1 MIAAELFIK
10 WFIDAM
16 HFGPYANIGIPL
28 ARLSAILVDTEYLTL
43 AIESFA
49 KSSTKNNS
57 LVSFII
63 SYI

>member
-16 HFGPYANIGIPL
+16 PLGPYANNGIPL

-49 KSSTKNNS
+49 K
-57 LVSFII
+57 LMFH
-63 SYI
+63 YQLFEHLY

>member
-49 KSSTKNNS
+49 KQRSVTSSH
-57 LVSFII
+57 
-63 SYI
+63 